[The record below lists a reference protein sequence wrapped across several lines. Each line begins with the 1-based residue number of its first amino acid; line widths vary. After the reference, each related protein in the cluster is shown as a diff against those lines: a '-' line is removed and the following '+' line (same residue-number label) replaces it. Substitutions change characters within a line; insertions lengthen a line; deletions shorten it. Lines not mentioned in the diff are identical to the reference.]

1 MNSNAYEN
9 SYFLQIREL
18 IANKEFKRAY
28 NQLKDISQRNGE
40 WYYLSGLSAMNIG
53 YYEEGE
59 DFLKRA
65 KFMEP
70 NNQEYVSAY
79 SQYNNYR
86 NDYDRRSYN
95 YNRNRRYDSPGCC
108 CCCCDDLCCCGDDC
122 CGNLCSLFIC
132 DSCCECCGGD
142 LVTCF

>member
-1 MNSNAYEN
+1 MYSNVYEN
-9 SYFLQIREL
+9 DYFMKARRMIE
-18 IANKEFKRAY
+18 NKEFKKAY
-28 NQLKDISQRNGE
+28 DFLQSINDKCSE
-40 WYYLSGLSAMNIG
+40 WYYLTGLSAMNIG

-65 KFMEP
+65 KFMDP
-70 NNQEYVSAY
+70 NNKEYVYAY
-79 SQYNNYR
+79 NKYNNYR

-108 CCCCDDLCCCGDDC
+108 CCCCGDDC
-122 CGNLCSLFIC
+122 CGDLCTLFVC

-142 LVTCF
+142 LCTCF

>member
-1 MNSNAYEN
+1 MYSNVYEN
-9 SYFLQIREL
+9 DYFMKARRMIE
-18 IANKEFKRAY
+18 NKEFKKAY
-28 NQLKDISQRNGE
+28 DFLQSINDKCSE
-40 WYYLSGLSAMNIG
+40 WYYLTGLSAMNIG

-65 KFMEP
+65 KFMDP
-70 NNQEYVSAY
+70 NNKEYVYAY
-79 SQYNNYR
+79 NKYNNYR

-108 CCCCDDLCCCGDDC
+108 CCCCGDDC
-122 CGNLCSLFIC
+122 CSDLCTLFVC

-142 LVTCF
+142 LCTCF

>member
-1 MNSNAYEN
+1 
-9 SYFLQIREL
+9 
-18 IANKEFKRAY
+18 
-28 NQLKDISQRNGE
+28 
-40 WYYLSGLSAMNIG
+40 MNIG

-65 KFMEP
+65 KFMDP
-70 NNQEYVSAY
+70 NNKEYVYAY
-79 SQYNNYR
+79 NRYNNYR

-108 CCCCDDLCCCGDDC
+108 CCCCDDDC
-122 CGNLCSLFIC
+122 CGNLCSLFVC

-142 LVTCF
+142 LCTCF

>member
-1 MNSNAYEN
+1 MYSNAYEN
-9 SYFLQIREL
+9 DCFMKARRL
-18 IANKEFKRAY
+18 IENKEFKKAY
-28 NQLKDISQRNGE
+28 NFLQSVNEKCSE
-40 WYYLSGLSAMNIG
+40 WYYLTGLSAMNIG

-59 DFLKRA
+59 DYLKRA

-70 NNQEYVSAY
+70 NNKEYNYAY
-79 SQYNNYR
+79 NRYNDYR

-108 CCCCDDLCCCGDDC
+108 CCCCGDDC
-122 CGNLCSLFIC
+122 CSDLCTLYIC

-142 LVTCF
+142 LCTCF

>member
-1 MNSNAYEN
+1 MYSNVYEN
-9 SYFLQIREL
+9 DCFMKARIMIENKDFKKAYNFLQSINE
-18 IANKEFKRAY
+18 KC
-28 NQLKDISQRNGE
+28 SE
-40 WYYLSGLSAMNIG
+40 WYYLTGLSAMNIG

-65 KFMEP
+65 KFMDP
-70 NNQEYVSAY
+70 NNKEYVY
-79 SQYNNYR
+79 SYNRYNNYR

-108 CCCCDDLCCCGDDC
+108 CCCCDDDC
-122 CGNLCSLFIC
+122 CSNLCTLFVC

-142 LVTCF
+142 LCTCF

>member
-1 MNSNAYEN
+1 MKA
-9 SYFLQIREL
+9 RRL
-18 IANKEFKRAY
+18 IENKEFKKAY
-28 NQLKDISQRNGE
+28 NFLQSINEKCSE
-40 WYYLSGLSAMNIG
+40 WYYLTGLSAMNIG

-59 DFLKRA
+59 DYLKRA

-70 NNQEYVSAY
+70 NNKEYNYAY
-79 SQYNNYR
+79 NRYNDYR

-108 CCCCDDLCCCGDDC
+108 CCCCGDDC
-122 CGNLCSLFIC
+122 CSDLCTLYIC

-142 LVTCF
+142 LCTCF

>member
-1 MNSNAYEN
+1 MYSNVYEN
-9 SYFLQIREL
+9 DYFIKVRRM
-18 IANKEFKRAY
+18 IDNKEFKKAY
-28 NQLKDISQRNGE
+28 NFLQNINEKCSE
-40 WYYLSGLSAMNIG
+40 WYYLTGLSAMNIG

-65 KFMEP
+65 KFMDP
-70 NNQEYVSAY
+70 NNKEYVYAY
-79 SQYNNYR
+79 NKYNNYR

-108 CCCCDDLCCCGDDC
+108 CCCCGDDC
-122 CGNLCSLFIC
+122 CSDLCTLFVC

-142 LVTCF
+142 LCTCF

>member
-1 MNSNAYEN
+1 MYSNAYGN
-9 SYFLQIREL
+9 DCFMKARRL
-18 IANKEFKRAY
+18 IENKEFKKAY
-28 NQLKDISQRNGE
+28 NFLQSINEKCSE
-40 WYYLSGLSAMNIG
+40 WYYLTGLSAMNIG

-59 DFLKRA
+59 DYLKRA

-70 NNQEYVSAY
+70 NNKEYAY
-79 SQYNNYR
+79 AYNRYNDYR

-108 CCCCDDLCCCGDDC
+108 CCCCGDDC
-122 CGNLCSLFIC
+122 CSDLCTLYIC

-142 LVTCF
+142 LCTCF

>member
-1 MNSNAYEN
+1 MYSNAYEN
-9 SYFLQIREL
+9 DCFMKARRL
-18 IANKEFKRAY
+18 IENKEFKKAY
-28 NQLKDISQRNGE
+28 NFLQSINEKCSE
-40 WYYLSGLSAMNIG
+40 WYYLTGLSAMNIG

-59 DFLKRA
+59 DYLKRA

-70 NNQEYVSAY
+70 NNKEYAY
-79 SQYNNYR
+79 AYNRYNDYR

-108 CCCCDDLCCCGDDC
+108 CCCCGDDC
-122 CGNLCSLFIC
+122 CSDLCTLYIC

-142 LVTCF
+142 LCTCF

>member
-1 MNSNAYEN
+1 MYSNVYEN
-9 SYFLQIREL
+9 DYFIEARKL
-18 IANKEFKRAY
+18 IDNKEFKKAY
-28 NQLKDISQRNGE
+28 NFLQSINDKCSE
-40 WYYLSGLSAMNIG
+40 WYYLTGLSAMNIG

-70 NNQEYVSAY
+70 NNKEYAY
-79 SQYNNYR
+79 AYNRYNNYR

-95 YNRNRRYDSPGCC
+95 YNRNRRYDSRGCC
-108 CCCCDDLCCCGDDC
+108 CCCCDDDC
-122 CGNLCSLFIC
+122 CSNLCTLFVC

-142 LVTCF
+142 LCDCF

>member
-1 MNSNAYEN
+1 MYSNVYEN
-9 SYFLQIREL
+9 DCFMKARRMIE
-18 IANKEFKRAY
+18 NKDFKRAY
-28 NQLKDISQRNGE
+28 NFLQSINEKCSE
-40 WYYLSGLSAMNIG
+40 WYYLTGLSAMNIG

-65 KFMEP
+65 KFMDP
-70 NNQEYVSAY
+70 NNKEYVY
-79 SQYNNYR
+79 SYNRYNNYR

-108 CCCCDDLCCCGDDC
+108 CCCCDDDC
-122 CGNLCSLFIC
+122 CSNLCTLYVC

-142 LVTCF
+142 LCTCF